1 MDSKNL
7 PARARAVPASPAYSW
22 GSNNLSSS
30 GKKSII
36 FILRNSKVKF
46 MWVGRWVGRWQGEAF
61 RNANSF
67 SSTTTTIKIKYV

>member
-46 MWVGRWVGRWQGEAF
+46 MWVGR
-61 RNANSF
+61 
-67 SSTTTTIKIKYV
+67 